1 MMLLNLQHWS
11 KSVLSPWWKEL
22 ILKFATNFSWLKF
35 PRVSQSV
42 IIIFKLEMAA
52 ITPLGQKSGMP
63 AGRTAHLTAIT
74 PLVEKRDRCYSHPF
88 SAYQ

>member
-22 ILKFATNFSWLKF
+22 ILKFATNFSQLKF

-52 ITPLGQKSGMP
+52 ITPLGQIS
-63 AGRTAHLTAIT
+63 GRTADLTAIT
-74 PLVEKRDRCYSHPF
+74 PLVEKRDRFYSHPF